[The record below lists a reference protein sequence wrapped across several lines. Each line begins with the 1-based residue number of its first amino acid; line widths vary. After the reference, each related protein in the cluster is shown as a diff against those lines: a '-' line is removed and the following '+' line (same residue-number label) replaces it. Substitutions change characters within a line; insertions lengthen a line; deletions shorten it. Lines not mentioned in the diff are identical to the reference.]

1 MWYKQKIYITNSSVA
16 ADCNWETRNVSRET
30 NETFA
35 VGYIENGVTYAII
48 ITNFIRPM
56 SPAGG

>member
-1 MWYKQKIYITNSSVA
+1 MWCKLKINITNSSVV
-16 ADCNWETRNVSRET
+16 ADGNWETRNVSRET

-35 VGYIENGVTYAII
+35 FGYIENGVTYDII

-56 SPAGG
+56 RPAGG